1 MDLLTRLAR
10 ERGTTVLV
18 VTHDNRIFHYA
29 DRVVAIEADPDLC
42 ARARER
48 FAAEIADGR
57 LTVLNIGVGPQAG
70 TLDFW
75 ICETKREW
83 NSFSRRIASRD
94 GLPHHAIKIPCQTFD
109 WIVARHGVPG
119 ILKID
124 IEGHDRFCIDAL
136 AALPDL
142 PAYVS
147 VEIGDIDAFTRRLE
161 ALGYT
166 EFKCISQFD
175 FLPMQLPP
183 SDEQL
188 RRERG
193 EPAPT
198 RRHGDWIFPEGSSG
212 PCAEHTAGR
221 WLSADEARAVY
232 AHYLE
237 LSRHGGESPFWYGKN
252 YSFWVDLHARRAP
265 AAPLQPQ
272 PRESAQLVTA

>member
-1 MDLLTRLAR
+1 
-10 ERGTTVLV
+10 
-18 VTHDNRIFHYA
+18 
-29 DRVVAIEADPDLC
+29 
-42 ARARER
+42 
-48 FAAEIADGR
+48 
-57 LTVLNIGVGPQAG
+57 
-70 TLDFW
+70 
-75 ICETKREW
+75 
-83 NSFSRRIASRD
+83 
-94 GLPHHAIKIPCQTFD
+94 
-109 WIVARHGVPG
+109 
-119 ILKID
+119 
-124 IEGHDRFCIDAL
+124 
-136 AALPDL
+136 
-142 PAYVS
+142 
-147 VEIGDIDAFTRRLE
+147 
-161 ALGYT
+161 
-166 EFKCISQFD
+166 
-175 FLPMQLPP
+175 MQLPP